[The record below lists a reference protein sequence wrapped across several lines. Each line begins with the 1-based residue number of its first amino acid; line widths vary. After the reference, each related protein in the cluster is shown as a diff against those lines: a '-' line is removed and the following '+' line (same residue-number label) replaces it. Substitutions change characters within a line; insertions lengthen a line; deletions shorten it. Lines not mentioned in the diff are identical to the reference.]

1 MVLKDWVLM
10 VDNLDLVELG
20 VVLLFFLM
28 VLDLVVLM
36 SEDILSLILIL
47 KIKLLEECNEP
58 INKGQINW

>member
-1 MVLKDWVLM
+1 MVLKDWDLI
-10 VDNLDLVELG
+10 VDNLDLVELE

>member
-1 MVLKDWVLM
+1 MVLKDWDLM

>member
-1 MVLKDWVLM
+1 M
-10 VDNLDLVELG
+10 VDNLFLVELG

-28 VLDLVVLM
+28 FLDLVDLM

-58 INKGQINW
+58 INKGQ

>member
-1 MVLKDWVLM
+1 MVLKDWDLI
-10 VDNLDLVELG
+10 VDNLDLVELE

-58 INKGQINW
+58 INKGLINW

>member
-1 MVLKDWVLM
+1 MVLKDWDLI
-10 VDNLDLVELG
+10 VDNLDLVELE

-47 KIKLLEECNEP
+47 KIKLLEEFNEP